1 MWCIKGWVGFGK
13 KVCFFLIIV
22 LNIVKIVVIFKCID
36 LKVVFFCFCIYSDIF
51 SWICNFLL

>member
-36 LKVVFFCFCIYSDIF
+36 LKVVFFCL
-51 SWICNFLL
+51 CNYFY